1 MFYEVNEVHAK
12 IDDLHKREVM
22 YDNDMSL
29 ALTYDDGEMYA
40 AAAEAFEEI
49 EGQIADLEN
58 QISAIRAEY
67 DDAESLYWET
77 AEARGWV

>member
-1 MFYEVNEVHAK
+1 MFYDINEIHAR
-12 IDDLHKREVM
+12 IDDLHKREVVHN
-22 YDNDMSL
+22 NDMEL
-29 ALTYDDGEMYA
+29 ARFYDDGEMYA

-67 DDAESLYWET
+67 DDADSLYWET
-77 AEARGWV
+77 AEVRGWV